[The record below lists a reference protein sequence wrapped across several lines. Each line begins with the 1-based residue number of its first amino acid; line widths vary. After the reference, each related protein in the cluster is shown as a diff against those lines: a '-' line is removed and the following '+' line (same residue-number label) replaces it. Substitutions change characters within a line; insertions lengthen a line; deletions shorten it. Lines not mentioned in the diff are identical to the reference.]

1 MIKKKKKTLKEE
13 TWIAKEKMLNLV
25 STQGNAK

>member
-1 MIKKKKKTLKEE
+1 MIKKKKTLKEE

-25 STQGNAK
+25 SNQGNAK